1 MPVDK
6 VPGTG
11 VLSRRMIGFHTSM
24 RNIRLVRVIGLA
36 QTGAFAVLLILSALC
51 PLPSVAMGQDPSW
64 DDRDVRMVECPFHPG
79 QRATFSTAFQFSLE
93 HLYSLPAEGDPLTS
107 PLMNI
112 GSDVRVPFQPDRP
125 ASCAIDLRVAR
136 PHPVPLYLLHA
147 SLIR

>member
-6 VPGTG
+6 VLGTG
-11 VLSRRMIGFHTSM
+11 VLSRRMTGFHTSM
-24 RNIRLVRVIGLA
+24 RNTRLVRGIGLA

-64 DDRDVRMVECPFHPG
+64 GDREARMVECPFHPG
-79 QRATFSTAFQFSLE
+79 QRATFSTALQFSLE

-112 GSDVRVPFQPDRP
+112 GSDVLVPPPPDRP
-125 ASCAIDLRVAR
+125 PSYAVGLRVAR
-136 PHPVPLYLLHA
+136 PRSVPLYLLYA